1 MSSQLFDDSCP
12 GTRKYLEIHYQCVGS
27 GSGTNNPADWY
38 EHNSSEGW
46 LQQGVASNL
55 KLSAQPINVNSGGSR
70 SISGGANSRIP
81 ILVATTT
88 STPRRIPITTPISTT
103 TTTETTTT
111 TTQEP
116 STIPTT
122 RITSVVAQK
131 ISINE
136 PSTAAAVE
144 QEDAVINEELWM
156 PPLKDSD
163 VNVPP
168 GLLTDYCPSTKAR
181 NLVWKYT
188 KRGSMEVQPCP
199 NGATGLARWSCAR
212 RPSGPLELYG
222 GAAQWDTAQ
231 PDMSDCKSAAI
242 TNLEVKLR
250 QSDPE
255 TVIAS
260 SLAHLTGSKKLYGG
274 DIDSAAA
281 VMKTV
286 ANRIQYLLQQQ
297 KDTMYRKEATV
308 QEILLNIVRSGSNLL
323 DPRNLEAWT
332 DLDEGQ
338 RMKIAAGV
346 LQGMEDNA
354 LIFADVTSQPQVLM
368 ESSYNI
374 CKLIFFTNYHFLNFC
389 LFLLFS
395 IPFVVSTYFLRIHK
409 LLQLYTSLVSLLCYY
424 YIDKI

>member
-1 MSSQLFDDSCP
+1 MNSCTVPVSSQLFDDACP

-27 GSGTNNPADWY
+27 GNGNDASNSGSRAGVGGNNADWY
-38 EHNSSEGW
+38 EYNSSEGW
-46 LQQGVASNL
+46 LKDSHHSASNL
-55 KLSAQPINVNSGGSR
+55 KLSEIENSNSNR
-70 SISGGANSRIP
+70 GGANSRIP

-88 STPRRIPITTPISTT
+88 STPKRIPITTPVSTT
-103 TTTETTTT
+103 TTTSTTTT
-111 TTQEP
+111 APP
-116 STIPTT
+116 STSTVTT
-122 RITSVVAQK
+122 TKKAVKDKV
-131 ISINE
+131 SINQ
-136 PSTAAAVE
+136 SQNNVVNNVDTIV
-144 QEDAVINEELWM
+144 NEELWM
-156 PPLKDSD
+156 PNINEND

-168 GLLTDYCPSTKAR
+168 GLLSDYCPSTKAR
-181 NLVWKYT
+181 NLIWKYT

-212 RPSGPLELYG
+212 RPSGPLEMYG

-297 KDTMYRKEATV
+297 KDTLYRKEATV

-338 RMKIAAGV
+338 RMKIAAAV

-354 LIFADVTSQPQVLM
+354 LIFADVTTQPQVLM

-374 CKLIFFTNYHFLNFC
+374 CKYFQI
-389 LFLLFS
+389 
-395 IPFVVSTYFLRIHK
+395 FVVS
-409 LLQLYTSLVSLLCYY
+409 
-424 YIDKI
+424 